1 MFRLPEHLRIRL
13 KRPFGTLYP
22 TLESVLPIIADRP
35 VYTVG
40 DVVTHRLLRLGIIPA
55 VAIIDGMSMRS
66 PCGKRPHSYAPLI
79 HTRNPAGTI
88 THELIEAIGNALKET
103 PAIIFVEGEEDLA
116 VIPLIIA
123 APEGGVV
130 LYGQPEEGVVLRLID
145 GRAKEEAASILSQ
158 FLVNGGNNRAAIDF
172 K

>member
-1 MFRLPEHLRIRL
+1 MFRLPEHLRRQL

-22 TLESVLPIIADRP
+22 SLESVLPLIEDRP

-40 DVVTHRLLRLGIIPA
+40 DVVTHRLLRLGITPA
-55 VAIIDGMSMRS
+55 IAIIDGMSMRS
-66 PCGKRPHSYAPLI
+66 PCEKRPQAYAPLI

-88 THELIEAIGNALKET
+88 THELIEAIGRALKET

-123 APEGGVV
+123 APDGGVV
-130 LYGQPEEGVVLRLID
+130 LYGQPDEGVVMRLID
-145 GRAKEEAASILSQ
+145 RRAKQEAESILSQ
-158 FLVNGGNNRAAIDF
+158 FLMNEG